1 MKNIQNIAI
10 ATIIVFFSVSCK
22 KEGSLETKDVT
33 KAKTEIAAKN
43 LETANFTIDGMTCAI
58 GCAKTIEGKLI
69 ETEGVQEAVVDFES
83 KIATVS
89 FDKTKQNEFSL
100 PFLSFSFPLLSLL
113 CTQCRA
119 LLHHRRL
126 SAPRAFNQ

>member
-89 FDKTKQNEFSL
+89 FDKTKQNINTISTTIEKVAGGDAYKVSK
-100 PFLSFSFPLLSLL
+100 SEIQ
-113 CTQCRA
+113 TVK
-119 LLHHRRL
+119 
-126 SAPRAFNQ
+126 

>member
-22 KEGSLETKDVT
+22 KEASVETKEVT

-43 LETANFTIDGMTCAI
+43 LETA
-58 GCAKTIEGKLI
+58 IEGRLI

-89 FDKTKQNEFSL
+89 FDKTKQNINTISTTIEKVAGGDAYKVSK
-100 PFLSFSFPLLSLL
+100 SEIQ
-113 CTQCRA
+113 TVK
-119 LLHHRRL
+119 
-126 SAPRAFNQ
+126 

>member
-22 KEGSLETKDVT
+22 KEVSLETKDVT

-89 FDKTKQNEFSL
+89 FDKTKQNINTISTTIEKVAGGDAYKVSK
-100 PFLSFSFPLLSLL
+100 SEIQ
-113 CTQCRA
+113 TVK
-119 LLHHRRL
+119 
-126 SAPRAFNQ
+126 

>member
-1 MKNIQNIAI
+1 MKNIKNIAI

-69 ETEGVQEAVVDFES
+69 ETEVLQEAVVDFES

-89 FDKTKQNEFSL
+89 FDKTKQNINTISTTIEKVAGGDAYKVSK
-100 PFLSFSFPLLSLL
+100 SEIQ
-113 CTQCRA
+113 TVK
-119 LLHHRRL
+119 
-126 SAPRAFNQ
+126 

>member
-1 MKNIQNIAI
+1 MKNFIV
-10 ATIIVFFSVSCK
+10 IILVLFLSVSCK

-89 FDKTKQNEFSL
+89 FDKTKQNINTISTTIEKVAGGDAYKVSK
-100 PFLSFSFPLLSLL
+100 SEIQ
-113 CTQCRA
+113 TVK
-119 LLHHRRL
+119 
-126 SAPRAFNQ
+126 

>member
-1 MKNIQNIAI
+1 MKNIKNIAI

-22 KEGSLETKDVT
+22 KEASVETKDVT

-58 GCAKTIEGKLI
+58 GCGKTIEGKLI

-89 FDKTKQNEFSL
+89 FDKTKQNINTISTTIEKVAGGDAYKVSK
-100 PFLSFSFPLLSLL
+100 SEIQ
-113 CTQCRA
+113 TVK
-119 LLHHRRL
+119 
-126 SAPRAFNQ
+126 

>member
-1 MKNIQNIAI
+1 MNNIQNIAI

-89 FDKTKQNEFSL
+89 FDKTKQNINTISTTIEKVAGGDAYKVSK
-100 PFLSFSFPLLSLL
+100 SEIQ
-113 CTQCRA
+113 TVK
-119 LLHHRRL
+119 
-126 SAPRAFNQ
+126 

>member
-89 FDKTKQNEFSL
+89 FDKTKQNINTISTTIEKVAGGDAYKVRKSEIQ
-100 PFLSFSFPLLSLL
+100 
-113 CTQCRA
+113 TVK
-119 LLHHRRL
+119 
-126 SAPRAFNQ
+126 